1 MENLP
6 KVGRAILQSLLKIL
20 YFVFVW
26 PFTVWLKAVGNV
38 ADCTDNRSLDLSKI
52 HSRYPLLTFFK
63 RFFMEFL
70 FDAIVVLIYPV
81 GVIVAFYYFFI
92 TVGYSF
98 EYAIKGWF
106 GALVS
111 AYYAAVYVSVIRDL
125 VQLLIVLPLVKFL
138 SWLNRPAQYLEL
150 DNKVIKKED

>member
-52 HSRYPLLTFFK
+52 HSRYPLLTVFK
-63 RFFMEFL
+63 RF
-70 FDAIVVLIYPV
+70 LIYPV
-81 GVIVAFYYFFI
+81 GVIVAFYLFFI
-92 TVGYSF
+92 TVGDSF
-98 EYAIKGWF
+98 EYAVKEWF
-106 GALVS
+106 VALVS
-111 AYYAAVYVSVIRDL
+111 TYYFAVYVAIFRDL
-125 VQLLIVLPLVKFL
+125 VQLIIVLPLVKFL